1 MKPRIFI
8 LSLLL
13 SALLPAFANRG
24 GFHYTHIDVKA
35 VVHVDN
41 SWDVQETFDIFFDEP
56 RHGFYRY
63 IPNGYTLWHDV
74 SDELQTDDEEL
85 RKFEYECDISH
96 LHVADWDYTTEDSDE
111 DFCILRIGDEDR
123 EVRGH
128 QRYVICYR
136 YEYPDDRRPEFDYL
150 YHTIL
155 GTDFEQPI
163 DSFSFSVEFD
173 KPLPHSIADDL
184 KVYAGEY
191 GDRRGLM
198 ANLQVEA
205 TPTVI
210 SGTASEVQPRQ
221 GVTLYALLPA
231 DYYEG
236 TRTVHYFW
244 HYLFLVL
251 SIACMAVIIVMMF
264 RTKHKH
270 ITKVIE
276 FYPPDDVCCA
286 EVGYIIDTTV
296 DSVDIASLIPW
307 LAEKGYISI
316 EEVQKGKLFKST
328 DLKLTRL
335 KDLPRRAPKYQ
346 HQLMKLLFGNGHTVN
361 LKSLGE
367 HPEAMEKL
375 KKSLAKEFTGERT
388 LTQESWGICIYIL
401 LAVVGTLALATNTV
415 TSTWS
420 FDHFMFAGLFY
431 FLPFAFCSLW
441 RLGSSPGD
449 IVAKRGW
456 LLLGFIG
463 RLLLFALCFIFYYL
477 LINAYGMPLSWQGL
491 AAFYAVSFVLSEL
504 IGRFSVNTDYRVQ
517 MMGRL
522 LGFREFIQTAE
533 KPRLEQLQA
542 DDPQYFYRILPYAMV
557 FGLSGKWANL
567 FRDVEME
574 RPSWYNSVRPLT
586 GYEFTRSM
594 TNSLFTASNSA
605 ITTISHSSSSSSS
618 SGGGFSGG
626 GFSGGGGGGG
636 GGGSW

>member
-8 LSLLL
+8 LSMLL
-13 SALLPAFANRG
+13 SALLPAMANRG
-24 GFHYTHIDVKA
+24 GFHYTHVDVKA

-41 SWDVQETFDIFFDEP
+41 TWDVQETFDIFFDEP

-63 IPNGYTLWHDV
+63 IPRTFTLWHDV
-74 SDELQTDDEEL
+74 SDELQTDREEL
-85 RKFEYECDISH
+85 REFEYECDIDRIK
-96 LHVADWDYTTEDSDE
+96 VADWDYTTEDGD
-111 DFCILRIGDEDR
+111 DAFVILRIGDEDR

-128 QRYVICYR
+128 QRYVISYR
-136 YEYPDDRRPEFDYL
+136 YGYPDDRRPQFDYL

-163 DSFSFSVEFD
+163 DSFSFRVEFD

-191 GDRRGLM
+191 GNQSGM
-198 ANLQVEA
+198 MNNLTVDA

-210 SGTASEVQPRQ
+210 SGTASEVAPRQ

-236 TRTVHYFW
+236 TRTVNYFW
-244 HYLFLVL
+244 HRLFLAL
-251 SIACMAVIIVMMF
+251 SIACVLAIVVMML

-270 ITKVIE
+270 VTKVIE
-276 FYPPDDVCCA
+276 FYPPEDVCCA
-286 EVGYIIDTTV
+286 EVGYIIDTKV

-316 EEVQKGKLFKST
+316 EEVQKGKIFKST

-335 KDLPRRAPKYQ
+335 KDLPRHAPKYQ
-346 HQLMKLLFGNGHTVN
+346 HQLMKLLFGNGHTVKLN
-361 LKSLGE
+361 SLGE
-367 HPEAMEKL
+367 HPEAMERL
-375 KKSLAKEFTGERT
+375 KKALTKEFTGKRT
-388 LTQESWGICIYIL
+388 LTQQSWAVWLYHL

-415 TSTWS
+415 VCTWS
-420 FDHFMFAGLFY
+420 FEHFLYAGILY
-431 FLPFAFCSLW
+431 FFPFACFYLW
-441 RLGSSPGD
+441 RLAASPGD
-449 IVAKRGW
+449 IVAKWWWRM
-456 LLLGFIG
+456 LGFVG
-463 RLLLFALCFIFYYL
+463 RLLVWGVVGVLYY
-477 LINAYGMPLSWQGL
+477 ICVNAYGMPLSWQAIAAIYVVSIAL
-491 AAFYAVSFVLSEL
+491 AEL
-504 IGRFSVNTDYRVQ
+504 IGHFNVNTDYRTQ

-522 LGFREFIQTAE
+522 LGFREFIKTAE
-533 KPRLEQLQA
+533 KPRLEQLQT

-557 FGLSGKWANL
+557 FGLSNKWADL

-574 RPSWYNSVRPLT
+574 RPSWYISARPLM
-586 GYEFTRSM
+586 GYDFTRSM
-594 TNSLFTASNSA
+594 TSSLFTASNSA
-605 ITTISHSSSSSSS
+605 ITTISHSSSSSS
-618 SGGGFSGG
+618 GGSFSGG